1 MRPTRSHGLLSL
13 GGLLIFAHRFVAE
26 TLLAARYWAT
36 VFYPGDPGHQ
46 MLFLAVAN
54 FALIPIG
61 CSCLLAAW
69 WLKPDRRWWRLA
81 AMTASVILIF
91 GFPLLIPFTT
101 MCVVTFRIT
110 SSALTFDSIARSGNG
125 C

>member
-1 MRPTRSHGLLSL
+1 MRISRSHCLLSL
-13 GGLLIFAHRFVAE
+13 GGFLIFAHRFVAE

-36 VFYPGDPGHQ
+36 LFYPGDPRHQ
-46 MLFLAVAN
+46 MLLLAAAN

-61 CSCLLAAW
+61 CACLLAAW
-69 WLKPDRRWWRLA
+69 WVKPDRSWWRLA

-101 MCVVTFRIT
+101 MCLVTFRIT
-110 SSALTFDSIARSGNG
+110 ANALTVDSIARPASG